1 VKTLKNAWIIF
12 DNTALSHAY
21 PNALSFQK
29 LLQGEMRELGSSQ
42 NRRDKE

>member
-1 VKTLKNAWIIF
+1 VETLKNAWIIF

-29 LLQGEMRELGSSQ
+29 LVQREMRELGSSQ
-42 NRRDKE
+42 NRRGKE